1 MSELAG
7 ATTRGQAAAD
17 HLAAQIAAMDEG
29 DRLGTKKELSTRLG
43 IAGATLNEAIR
54 LLQERGLVTL
64 RPGPKGGIFVS
75 RPDPLARLGRS
86 LIPLRD
92 QPDLVEGALE
102 VQESLQALTALNALR
117 QRTEQDITELRRQL
131 TLLEGAMTD
140 DHAFAAA
147 LRQFDE
153 AISAI
158 GTNQILQTVY
168 RGVLAYVEANERLDD
183 ALARSRADRRRAL
196 RLHQQL
202 VDAIVEQDERACRR
216 AVRALAR

>member
-1 MSELAG
+1 MSELAS

-17 HLAAQIAAMDEG
+17 HLAAQIATMDEG

-64 RPGPKGGIFVS
+64 RSGPKGGIFMS
-75 RPDPLARLGRS
+75 RPDPLTRLRRS

-117 QRTEQDITELRRQL
+117 HR
-131 TLLEGAMTD
+131 
-140 DHAFAAA
+140 
-147 LRQFDE
+147 
-153 AISAI
+153 
-158 GTNQILQTVY
+158 
-168 RGVLAYVEANERLDD
+168 
-183 ALARSRADRRRAL
+183 
-196 RLHQQL
+196 
-202 VDAIVEQDERACRR
+202 
-216 AVRALAR
+216 